1 MLQSSHPSVEN
12 GGPMATLVQPIEHHC
27 EATGLHYL
35 QVGAG
40 DDAVVF
46 IHGWSAFK
54 EIWWSAL
61 VAIAPF
67 AQGFAP
73 DLPGHG
79 GSMQHPAR
87 DMAGIAGVLADFCRA
102 RGLTAVTLVGH
113 SMGGNIAVE
122 LALARPD
129 LVRRLVLV
137 NPALQGS
144 EMPSFTRSYLRPHH
158 GWLALRA
165 SIALANQLSQFST
178 VIPHQHGGGMVLP
191 IVRRLGYMARHDPEL
206 LHRLLG
212 AMFRNSLLPRL
223 PLISQPTLVIAGQ
236 FDPLVPLQLTRTAAR
251 AIPGAMLR
259 LMPRAAHNP
268 MDEQPALFESI
279 LLEFLGKRPSTS

>member
-1 MLQSSHPSVEN
+1 
-12 GGPMATLVQPIEHHC
+12 MATIIQPTHLCC
-27 EATGLHYL
+27 ETTGLHYL
-35 QVGAG
+35 EAG
-40 DDAVVF
+40 SGDTAIVF
-46 IHGWSAFK
+46 VHGWSAFK

-61 VAIAPF
+61 LALAPY
-67 AQGFAP
+67 AHGFAP

-79 GSMQHPAR
+79 GSVQHPAGG
-87 DMAGIAGVLADFCRA
+87 MAEIAGCLADFCAA
-102 RGLTAVTLVGH
+102 RGLPKVTLVGH

-129 LVRRLVLV
+129 LVQRLMLV

-144 EMPSFTRSYLRPHH
+144 AMPGFTRSYLRPDH

-165 SIALANQLSQFST
+165 SIALANQISQFST
-178 VIPHQHGGGMVLP
+178 AIPHQHGGGMVIP

-212 AMFRNSLLPRL
+212 AMFRNPLLPRL
-223 PLISQPTLVIAGQ
+223 PLITQPTLMIAGQ
-236 FDPLVPLQLTRTAAR
+236 LDPLVPVQLTRQAAR
-251 AIPGAMLR
+251 AIPGAKLQ

-279 LLEFLGKRPSTS
+279 LLGFLGYRPTAL